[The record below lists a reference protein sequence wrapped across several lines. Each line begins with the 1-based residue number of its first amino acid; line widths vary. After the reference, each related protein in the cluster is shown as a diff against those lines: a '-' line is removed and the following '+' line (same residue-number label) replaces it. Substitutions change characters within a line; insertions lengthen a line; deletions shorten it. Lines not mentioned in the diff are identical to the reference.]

1 MNVITKTL
9 QLADGRTITIET
21 GKVAKQTDGSVMLRM
36 NNTVLLAT
44 VCAAKDA
51 VPGTDF
57 MPLQVDYR
65 EQYAAAG
72 RFPGGFTKREGKASD
87 NEILTSRLVDRVL
100 RPLFP
105 SNYHAEV
112 FVNVMLFSADG
123 VDQPDALA
131 GFAASAALA
140 CSDIPFECPISEVR
154 VARVN
159 GEYVINPTFAQMKE
173 ADMDIMVGASAENI
187 MMVEGEMKE
196 VSEQDLLGALKAA
209 MDAIK
214 PMCELQTELS
224 KELGKDVKREYDHE
238 INDEELRER
247 MNKELYQPAYD
258 VTKQALEKQE
268 RAEAF
273 EKILA
278 DFKEKFF
285 AERKAAQE
293 AANSVPDGSTVEI
306 SDEEYDAMMDRYYH
320 DVERDAM
327 RRCILDEGIR
337 LDGRKTTDIRPIWCE
352 VSPLPMPHGS
362 SIFTRGETQSLTTVT
377 LGTKLDEKLV
387 DDVLDKSYMRF
398 LLHYNFPPFCTG
410 EAKAQRSVGRREI
423 GHGHLAWRG
432 LKGQIPEDFPYT
444 VRVVSQILESNGSSS
459 MATVCAGTLALMD
472 AGVPMK
478 KPVSGI
484 AMGLIKNPG
493 EDKYA
498 VLSDI
503 LGDED
508 HLGDMDFKTT
518 GTRDGLTATQM
529 DIKCDGLSFD
539 ILEKALMQ
547 AKAGR
552 EHILNCITDTIAEP
566 RPELKPQVPR
576 IEAFEIPKEF
586 IGAVIGPGGKIIQQM
601 QEDTG
606 ATITIDE
613 EDGVGK
619 IQVSGPDK
627 ESIDAAI
634 AKIRAIVAI
643 PEVGEIYDGVVQSI
657 MPYGCFVEIMPGK
670 DGLLH
675 ISEIDWKRL
684 ETVEEAGI
692 KEGDHIQVKLL
703 EIDPKTGKYKLSH
716 RVLIPKPEGY
726 VERERPARRERG
738 DRPERGDRG
747 ERRPRPERGERG
759 DRRDRGERRDRG
771 DRGERR
777 PRPEHQNSDLGDKL
791 AASLR
796 NEEFYNTSENR
807 EPKDFS
813 DALDHMDF

>member
-21 GKVAKQTDGSVMLRM
+21 GKVAKQTDGSVMLKM

-65 EQYAAAG
+65 EQYSAAG

-112 FVNVMLFSADG
+112 FVNVMLLSADG

-154 VARVN
+154 VARIN
-159 GEYVINPTFAQMKE
+159 GEYVIDPTFEQMKQ

-209 MDAIK
+209 MEAIK
-214 PMCELQTELS
+214 PMCELQKELS

-238 INDEELRER
+238 INDEALRER

-258 VTKQALEKQE
+258 ITKQALPKQD
-268 RAEAF
+268 RADAF
-273 EKILA
+273 EKILE

-285 AERKAAQE
+285 AERAELTDDAK
-293 AANSVPDGSTVEI
+293 GEI
-306 SDEEYDAMMDRYYH
+306 SDDEYSAMMDRYYH

-362 SIFTRGETQSLTTVT
+362 SIFTRGETQSLSTCT
-377 LGTKLDEKLV
+377 LGTKLDEKMV
-387 DDVLDKSYMRF
+387 DDVLDKSYQRF

-410 EAKAQRSVGRREI
+410 EAKAQRGVGRREI

-444 VRVVSQILESNGSSS
+444 VRLVSQILESNGSSS

-518 GTRDGLTATQM
+518 GTKDGLTATQM

-552 EHILNCITDTIAEP
+552 EHILNCLTDTIAEP
-566 RPELKPQVPR
+566 RAEFKPQVPR
-576 IEAFEIPKEF
+576 IVQIEIPKEF

-601 QEDTG
+601 QEDTNT
-606 ATITIDE
+606 TITIDE
-613 EDGVGK
+613 TDGVGK
-619 IQVSGPDK
+619 VQVSGPDK
-627 ESIDAAI
+627 DSIDAAL
-634 AKIRAIVAI
+634 AKIKAIVAI
-643 PEVGEIYDGVVQSI
+643 PEVGEVYEGTVRSI

-692 KEGDHIQVKLL
+692 KEGDKITVKLL
-703 EIDPKTGKYKLSH
+703 EIDSKTGKYKLSH
-716 RVLIPKPEGY
+716 RVLIEKPEGY
-726 VERERPARRERG
+726 VERPARRERG
-738 DRPERGDRG
+738 ERPERGERRPRPERGERQDRG
-747 ERRPRPERGERG
+747 ERRPRPERGERQ
-759 DRRDRGERRDRG
+759 DRGERQQS
-771 DRGERR
+771 
-777 PRPEHQNSDLGDKL
+777 H
-791 AASLR
+791 
-796 NEEFYNTSENR
+796 EEFREPAENR
-807 EPKDFS
+807 EPRDFS
-813 DALDHMDF
+813 DTLDHMDF

>member
-1 MNVITKTL
+1 MNVITKTVSL
-9 QLADGRTITIET
+9 PDGRTISIET
-21 GKVAKQTDGSVMLRM
+21 GKVAKQTDGSVVLRM
-36 NNTVLLAT
+36 GNTVLLAT

-57 MPLQVDYR
+57 MPLQVDYK
-65 EQYAAAG
+65 EQYSAAG
-72 RFPGGFTKREGKASD
+72 RFPGGFTKREGKSGD

-112 FVNVMLFSADG
+112 YVQIMLLSADG

-131 GFAASAALA
+131 GFAASAAMA

-154 VARVN
+154 VARIN
-159 GEYVINPTFAQMKE
+159 GEYVINPTFEQMKD
-173 ADMDIMVGASAENI
+173 ADMDIMVGASVENI

-196 VSEQDLLGALKAA
+196 VSEQDMIGALKAA
-209 MDAIK
+209 MAAIK

-224 KELGKDVKREYDHE
+224 KELGTDVKREYCHE
-238 INDEELRER
+238 VNDEELREQLR
-247 MNKELYQPAYD
+247 KETYDKCYAIAESGDHDKKSREEAFDKILSDFQEAYD
-258 VTKQALEKQE
+258 AAHTDLTAEELDEKH
-268 RAEAF
+268 
-273 EKILA
+273 
-278 DFKEKFF
+278 
-285 AERKAAQE
+285 
-293 AANSVPDGSTVEI
+293 VE
-306 SDEEYDAMMDRYYH
+306 MVRYYA
-320 DVERDAM
+320 DVMRDSM
-327 RRCILDEGIR
+327 RRCILDEGKR

-362 SIFTRGETQSLTTVT
+362 SIFTRGETQSLSTCT
-377 LGTKLDEKLV
+377 LGTKMDEKLV
-387 DDVLDKSYMRF
+387 DDVLERGYQRF

-410 EAKAQRSVGRREI
+410 EAKAQRGVGRREI

-444 VRVVSQILESNGSSS
+444 VRLVSQILESNGSSS

-478 KPVSGI
+478 APVSGI

-493 EDKYA
+493 EEKYA

-518 GTRDGLTATQM
+518 GTPKGLTATQM
-529 DIKCDGLSFD
+529 DIKCDGLSFE

-547 AKAGR
+547 AKEGR
-552 EHILNCITDTIAEP
+552 EHILKCMMETISEP
-566 RPELKPQVPR
+566 RKELKPQVPR
-576 IEAFEIPKEF
+576 IVQIEIPKEF

-613 EDGVGK
+613 ADGVGK
-619 IQVSGPDK
+619 VQVSAPNKDA
-627 ESIDAAI
+627 IDAALG
-634 AKIRAIVAI
+634 KIKAIVAI
-643 PEVGEIYDGVVQSI
+643 PEVGEVYEGTVRSI

-692 KEGDHIQVKLL
+692 KEGDKIKVKLM

-716 RVLIPKPEGY
+716 RVLLEKPEGY
-726 VERERPARRERG
+726 VERERRPRG
-738 DRPERGDRG
+738 ERGDRG
-747 ERRPRPERGERG
+747 ERRPRREG
-759 DRRDRGERRDRG
+759 GERRDG
-771 DRGERR
+771 RR
-777 PRPEHQNSDLGDKL
+777 
-791 AASLR
+791 
-796 NEEFYNTSENR
+796 ENR
-807 EPKDFS
+807 EHREPRDFNDS
-813 DALDHMDF
+813 LDHNNDF

>member
-21 GKVAKQTDGSVMLRM
+21 GKVAKQTDGAVMLKM

-65 EQYAAAG
+65 EQYSAAG

-112 FVNVMLFSADG
+112 FVNVMLLSADG

-154 VARVN
+154 VARIN
-159 GEYVINPTFAQMKE
+159 GEYVIDPTFEQMKQ

-187 MMVEGEMKE
+187 MMVEGEMNE

-209 MDAIK
+209 MEAIK
-214 PMCELQTELS
+214 PMCELQKELS

-238 INDEELRER
+238 INDEALRER

-258 VTKQALEKQE
+258 VTKQALEKHA

-278 DFKEKFF
+278 DFKEKFL
-285 AERKAAQE
+285 EE
-293 AANSVPDGSTVEI
+293 LPEDSEI
-306 SDEEYDAMMDRYYH
+306 SKDDYEAMMDRYYH

-337 LDGRKTTDIRPIWCE
+337 LDGRKTDEIRPIWCE

-362 SIFTRGETQSLTTVT
+362 AIFTRGETQSLSTCT
-377 LGTKLDEKLV
+377 LGTKLDEKMV

-410 EAKAQRSVGRREI
+410 EAKAQRGVGRREI

-444 VRVVSQILESNGSSS
+444 VRLVSQILESNGSSS

-518 GTRDGLTATQM
+518 GTKDGLTATQM

-552 EHILNCITDTIAEP
+552 EHILNCLTDTIAEP
-566 RPELKPQVPR
+566 RAEFKPQVPR
-576 IEAFEIPKEF
+576 IVQIEIPKEF

-601 QEDTG
+601 QEDTKT
-606 ATITIDE
+606 TITIDE
-613 EDGVGK
+613 ADGVGK
-619 IQVSGPDK
+619 VQVSGPDK
-627 ESIDAAI
+627 ESIDAAL
-634 AKIRAIVAI
+634 AKIKAIVAI
-643 PEVGEIYDGVVQSI
+643 PEVGEVYDGVVRSI

-716 RVLIPKPEGY
+716 RVLVEKPEGY

-738 DRPERGDRG
+738 ERPERGDR
-747 ERRPRPERGERG
+747 RQPRQ
-759 DRRDRGERRDRG
+759 DRG
-771 DRGERR
+771 DRGDRR
-777 PRPEHQNSDLGDKL
+777 QKDRQPRHDQEQGEVYRDPAQNH
-791 AASLR
+791 
-796 NEEFYNTSENR
+796 

>member
-1 MNVITKTL
+1 MNVITKTVSL
-9 QLADGRTITIET
+9 PDGRTISIET
-21 GKVAKQTDGSVMLRM
+21 GKVAKQADGSVVLRM
-36 NNTVLLAT
+36 GNTVLLAT

-57 MPLQVDYR
+57 MPLQVDYK
-65 EQYAAAG
+65 EQYSAAG
-72 RFPGGFTKREGKASD
+72 RFPGGFTKREGKSGD

-112 FVNVMLFSADG
+112 YVNIMLLSADG

-131 GFAASAALA
+131 GFAASAAMA

-154 VARVN
+154 VARIN
-159 GEYVINPTFAQMKE
+159 GEYVINPTFEQMKE
-173 ADMDIMVGASAENI
+173 ADMDIMVGASADNI

-196 VSEQDLLGALKAA
+196 VSEQDMIGALKAA
-209 MDAIK
+209 MAAIK

-224 KELGKDVKREYDHE
+224 KELGTDVKREYCHE
-238 INDEELRER
+238 VNDEDLRQQ
-247 MNKELYQPAYD
+247 MNTELYPKAYD
-258 VTKQALEKQE
+258 VTKQALEKQA
-268 RAEAF
+268 RQEAF
-273 EKILA
+273 DKILA
-278 DFKEKFF
+278 DF
-285 AERKAAQE
+285 QE
-293 AANSVPDGSTVEI
+293 A
-306 SDEEYDAMMDRYYH
+306 YDAAHTDLSEDDLEEKHAEMERYYH
-320 DVERDAM
+320 DVMRDAM

-337 LDGRKTTDIRPIWCE
+337 LDGRKTDEIRPIWCE

-362 SIFTRGETQSLTTVT
+362 AIFTRGETQSLSTCT
-377 LGTKLDEKLV
+377 LGTKMDEKLV
-387 DDVLDKSYMRF
+387 DDVLERGYQRF

-410 EAKAQRSVGRREI
+410 EAKAQRGVGRREI
-423 GHGHLAWRG
+423 GHCHLAWRG

-444 VRVVSQILESNGSSS
+444 VRLVSQILESNGSSS

-493 EDKYA
+493 EEKYA

-529 DIKCDGLSFD
+529 DIKCDGLSFE

-552 EHILNCITDTIAEP
+552 EHILKCITDTIAEP
-566 RPELKPQVPR
+566 RAELKPQVPR
-576 IEAFEIPKEF
+576 IVQIEIPKEF

-601 QEDTG
+601 QEETG

-613 EDGVGK
+613 TDGVGK
-619 IQVSGPDK
+619 VQVSAPNKDA
-627 ESIDAAI
+627 IDAALG
-634 AKIRAIVAI
+634 KIKAIVAI
-643 PEVGEIYDGVVQSI
+643 PEVGEVYEGTVRSI

-675 ISEIDWKRL
+675 ISEIGWKRL

-692 KEGDHIQVKLL
+692 KEGDKIKVKLM

-716 RVLIPKPEGY
+716 RVLLEKPEGY
-726 VERERPARRERG
+726 VERERRPRGERG
-738 DRPERGDRG
+738 ERGDRG
-747 ERRPRPERGERG
+747 ERRPRG
-759 DRRDRGERRDRG
+759 DRR
-771 DRGERR
+771 
-777 PRPEHQNSDLGDKL
+777 PR
-791 AASLR
+791 A
-796 NEEFYNTSENR
+796 
-807 EPKDFS
+807 
-813 DALDHMDF
+813 

>member
-1 MNVITKTL
+1 MNVITKSI
-9 QLADGRTITIET
+9 QLPDGRTITIET
-21 GKVAKQTDGSVMLRM
+21 GKVAKQADGSVMLRM

-57 MPLQVDYR
+57 MPLQVDYK

-112 FVNVMLFSADG
+112 YVNVMLFSADG

-154 VARVN
+154 VARIN
-159 GEYVINPTFAQMKE
+159 GEYVIDPTFEQMKE

-214 PMCELQTELS
+214 PMCELQSELS
-224 KELGKDVKREYDHE
+224 KELGTDVKREYDHE
-238 INDEELRER
+238 VNDEELRER

-258 VTKQALEKQE
+258 ITKQALEKHA

-285 AERKAAQE
+285 AERAELADDAK
-293 AANSVPDGSTVEI
+293 GEI
-306 SDEEYDAMMDRYYH
+306 SDEEYEAMMDRYYH

-337 LDGRKTTDIRPIWCE
+337 LDGRKTDEIRPIWCE

-377 LGTKLDEKLV
+377 LGTKLDEKLI
-387 DDVLDKSYMRF
+387 DDVLDRSYQRF

-410 EAKAQRSVGRREI
+410 EAKAQRGVGRREI

-432 LKGQIPEDFPYT
+432 LKDMIPADFPYT

-552 EHILNCITDTIAEP
+552 EHILNCITSTIAEP
-566 RPELKPQVPR
+566 RPELKPHVPC

-619 IQVSGPDK
+619 VQVSGPNK
-627 ESIDAAI
+627 ESIDGAI

-643 PEVGEIYDGVVQSI
+643 PEVGEVYEGTVRSI
-657 MPYGCFVEIMPGK
+657 MPYGCFVEFMPGK

-692 KEGDHIQVKLL
+692 KEGDKIQVKLL
-703 EIDPKTGKYKLSH
+703 EIDPKTGKFKLSH
-716 RVLIPKPEGY
+716 RVLIEKPEGY
-726 VERERPARRERG
+726 QERPARRER
-738 DRPERGDRG
+738 PERGDRR
-747 ERRPRPERGERG
+747 ERPQRG
-759 DRRDRGERRDRG
+759 DRQGGRGERR
-771 DRGERR
+771 ERPQR
-777 PRPEHQNSDLGDKL
+777 NDDYQAP
-791 AASLR
+791 AA
-796 NEEFYNTSENR
+796 EDH
-807 EPKDFS
+807 EPKDFT
-813 DALDHMDF
+813 DTLDKLDF